1 MFWVGS
7 VKRLARNVG
16 ISGRVHFRVEI
27 AQPHID
33 AERCEAT
40 AERAVASAWI
50 ERNSRQLVRPS

>member
-1 MFWVGS
+1 MIVFGCVE
-7 VKRLARNVG
+7 RLSLNVG
-16 ISGRVHFRVEI
+16 VSGRVHFRVEI